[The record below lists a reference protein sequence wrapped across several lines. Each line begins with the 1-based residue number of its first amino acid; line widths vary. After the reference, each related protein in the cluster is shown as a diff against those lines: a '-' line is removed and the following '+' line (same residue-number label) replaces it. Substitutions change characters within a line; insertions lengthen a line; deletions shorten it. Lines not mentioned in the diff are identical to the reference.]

1 MNARDDVPGYGYQL
15 KKGATAL
22 TESWAALEEV
32 SNNHLMLGHLMRWFY
47 AGLLGIDQAE
57 GSVGYAALVLKPQ
70 VVEGIEWARAS
81 TAARA
86 ADRLGVAEGAR
97 AARARVEVPVNA
109 TAEFHV
115 PAGAG
120 SRIRESGRPLGDGPT
135 SPSSSGRGA
144 RPWWP
149 SAPAATASKWRETMS
164 LSAALLPEL
173 DQEMAG

>member
-70 VVEGIEWARAS
+70 VVEGIEWARGEYRGPRGRIAS
-81 TAARA
+81 AWRKERG
-86 ADRLGVAEGAR
+86 RLALN
-97 AARARVEVPVNA
+97 VEVPVNA
-109 TAEFHV
+109 TAEVHV

-120 SRIRESGRPLGDGPT
+120 SRIRESGRPLGGRSDVTLKFRSGGAVVVAVG
-135 SPSSSGRGA
+135 SGRY
-144 RPWWP
+144 RFEVEEKP
-149 SAPAATASKWRETMS
+149 
-164 LSAALLPEL
+164 
-173 DQEMAG
+173 